1 MEKNKKP
8 KKDKYKKAY
17 KRILS
22 LSFILI
28 ILIFSVLNILTPVKT
43 FSSEENRILS
53 EKPKFSKDLLI
64 EGKFTKKF
72 EKYFSDH
79 FIFRDFF
86 IGVKSDGERLIG
98 KRDINGVYIG
108 DDGYLIEKFQEP
120 SSERIDE
127 IVKSFD
133 TFYGLKK
140 DINKSIAIVPNA
152 VEILK
157 DKLPKNVIDESQ
169 KEYIDKLRNSLGD
182 KFNFI
187 DVYKELENNKDENL
201 YYKTD
206 HHWTTDGAYYG
217 YRAIMEGLGYTPRSK
232 EEFSINKVT
241 NDFYGTLYSKGGFRH
256 LVGDDINVYIP
267 NGNTDVLVN
276 YVEEDKKATT
286 FYDLNALNKK
296 DKYSLFLGGN
306 HSVVKINT
314 PCENG
319 KKLLI
324 IKDSYANS
332 LVPFFSQDFSSI
344 LMVDLR
350 YYNGDIYEFIK
361 QNQVNDVLF
370 LYNANTFFQ
379 DDSIKNLIP
388 LE

>member
-1 MEKNKKP
+1 MEKNKKI
-8 KKDKYKKAY
+8 KKDKYRRAY

-22 LSFILI
+22 LSFILV
-28 ILIFSVLNILTPVKT
+28 ILMFGGLNIIKPVKT
-43 FSSEENRILS
+43 FSSEENRILA
-53 EKPKFSKDLLI
+53 EKPKFSKDLLMD
-64 EGKFTKKF
+64 GRFTKKF
-72 EKYFSDH
+72 EKYFSDQ
-79 FIFRDFF
+79 FVFRDFF
-86 IGVKSDGERLIG
+86 IGVKSDTERLIG
-98 KRDINGVYIG
+98 KKDINGVYIG
-108 DDGYLIEKFQEP
+108 DDGYLMEKFQKP
-120 SSERIDE
+120 SKEKMDE
-127 IVKSFD
+127 IIKSFD
-133 TFYGLKK
+133 TFYGLEK
-140 DINKSIAIVPNA
+140 DINKNIAIVPNA

-157 DKLPKNVIDESQ
+157 DKLPKNSTDESQ
-169 KEYIDKLRNSLGD
+169 KKYIDNLKNSLVD

-187 DVYKELENNKDENL
+187 DVYKELENHKDENI

-206 HHWTTDGAYYG
+206 HHWTTEGAYYG
-217 YRAIMEGLGYTPRSK
+217 YRAIMEGLGCTPKNK
-232 EEFSINKVT
+232 EDFSINKVT

-256 LVGDDINVYIP
+256 LDGDDINVYVP
-267 NGNTDVLVN
+267 KGNTDVLVN

-286 FYDLNALNKK
+286 FYDLDALNGK
-296 DKYSLFLGGN
+296 DKYALFFGGN

-332 LVPFFSQDFSSI
+332 LVPFLSQDFSSI
-344 LMVDLR
+344 SMVDLR

-361 QNQVNDVLF
+361 ENQVDNVLF